1 MNRQNMSLKQVML
14 MLLLSFFSVAAIAQ
28 AQKITGT
35 VVDSKGNPLEGVTV
49 KVQTTNALTTSNKAG
64 AFTINAK
71 TDDLIEFS
79 FVGFEGKK
87 VKVTNGILNVVLNAA
102 TTDLQDVILVG
113 SRGSGRAKLESPVPV
128 DVIKIS
134 EVAVNTARMDL
145 TSSLNYAAPSF
156 NYNKQSGA
164 DGADHVD
171 IGTLRGLG
179 PDQTL
184 VLINGKR
191 RHTTALVGLFGT
203 RGRGNSGVD
212 LNGFSQASVDRIE
225 ILRDGASAQY
235 GSDAIAGVMNVILK
249 KNTNEWNIITGLA
262 GYYDKKFNT
271 YQHKDKNDYL
281 YGNPIDGVTSAIQVN
296 RGFDLGKKGGFVNL
310 SFDVLDQ
317 GKTFRQAASSDIADK
332 YGLPTN
338 TWRQGFGDGSL
349 TSFGAMM
356 NLELPLGD
364 NIKFYAFGGMNN
376 KKSDAYAYTRNWS
389 ARPTRFPVNNDGSLK
404 FVPGIMFRSGSG
416 DTSYNPR
423 IQAQIQDISMVTG
436 FSKDNKNGWNWDFS
450 NAFGYNDFRYFG
462 AGTFNA
468 SDIGNVTKTNF
479 DDGGFNFLQNTTNFD
494 LSKQFGT
501 VNNGG
506 LRVAYGAE
514 LRYEAYRIN
523 RGEIASYKAF
533 PNNFGLQ
540 QAPGAQG
547 FPGFSPDDEVDANR
561 MVTGMYGDL
570 EYTPS
575 EAFLITGAVRFE
587 NYSDFGAVS
596 TFKTSFRYKV
606 TNNFNFRGSFS
617 TGYRAPSLQQK
628 YFSNT
633 LTSFSQGGLVQSRVA
648 NNNDPIT
655 RLAGIPA
662 LKQETSNNMSLG
674 FSWKPMQGLSVT
686 VDGYQIKMKDRV
698 VLSGLFSASDP
709 NLPSELTSKLNALG
723 VATAQFFANAVN
735 TTNTGVDIV
744 IDYQRKLSASEKIK
758 FLLVGNLQYIN
769 IDQINVPSA
778 LQDNK
783 YTTDPYYTSRAPFFS
798 KEIPSTFFTTREI
811 YFLKASAPRSKF
823 SFNVDYTRN
832 KITVG
837 ARITYFGNVQLTGFG
852 DPDYD
857 GIYPMVPPVD
867 PSTADNTLSFNDGIY
882 VPEIFNYRGKFTTDI
897 YSNIQLSKKV
907 NFILGADNI
916 FNVHPDFAV
925 NPQAKWWAGDNETGG
940 PWDGVQMGYNGLR
953 LFTKLAFRF

>member
-1 MNRQNMSLKQVML
+1 MRTKLITLFLV
-14 MLLLSFFSVAAIAQ
+14 FFSLLTLSSF
-28 AQKITGT
+28 AQKETMKGVIT
-35 VVDSKGNPLEGVTV
+35 DAKGNALEGVTI
-49 KVQTTNALTTSNKAG
+49 KVVASKVVTTSSKNGSFSIA
-64 AFTINAK
+64 ANAS
-71 TDDLIEFS
+71 DVLEFS
-79 FVGFEGKK
+79 SIGFETKRQAAGGSSMKI
-87 VKVTNGILNVVLNAA
+87 ILTAS
-102 TTDLQDVILVG
+102 TSDLQDVILVG
-113 SRGSGRAKLESPVPV
+113 SRGTGRAKLESPVPV

-134 EVAVNTARMDL
+134 EVAINTARMDL

-191 RHTTALVGLFGT
+191 RHSTALVGLFGT

-235 GSDAIAGVMNVILK
+235 GSDAIAGVMNVILR
-249 KNTNEWNIITGLA
+249 KNTNEWNITTGMA

-271 YQHKDKNDYL
+271 NQFKDNKDYL
-281 YGNPIDGVTSAIQVN
+281 YSGPIDGVTSALQAN
-296 RGFDLGKKGGFVNL
+296 RGFNLGKKGGFINL

-332 YGLPTN
+332 DGLPTN

-349 TSFGAMM
+349 TSYGAMM

-389 ARPTRFPVNNDGSLK
+389 ARPTRFPVNSDGSLK
-404 FVPGIMFRSGSG
+404 FVPEIMFRSGSG
-416 DTSYNPR
+416 DTSFNPR

-450 NAFGYNDFRYFG
+450 NAFGYNDFHYYG

-494 LSKQFGT
+494 LSKQYGT

-523 RGEIASYKAF
+523 RGEVASYKAY
-533 PNNFGLQ
+533 PNNFGLE

-547 FPGFSPDDEVDANR
+547 FPGFSPDDQVDANR

-575 EAFLITGAVRFE
+575 DAFLLTGAVRVE

-596 TFKTSFRYKV
+596 TFKTSFRYKL
-606 TNNFNFRGSFS
+606 TNNFNVRGSFS

-633 LTSFSQGGLVQSRVA
+633 LTSFSNGGLVQSRVA
-648 NNNDPIT
+648 NNDDPIT

-698 VLSGLFSASDP
+698 VLSGLFSAGDES
-709 NLPSELTSKLNALG
+709 LPTALTDKLKGLG

-744 IDYQRKLSASEKIK
+744 IDYQKKLSATEKLK
-758 FLLVGNLQYIN
+758 FLLVGNIQGIE
-769 IDQINVPSA
+769 IDAINVPDA
-778 LQDNK
+778 LS
-783 YTTDPYYTSRAPFFS
+783 TTEYNAN
-798 KEIPSTFFTTREI
+798 TFFNDREK
-811 YFLKASAPRSKF
+811 YFLKASAPSSKF
-823 SFNVDYTRN
+823 SFTADYT
-832 KITVG
+832 KKKVSIG
-837 ARITYFGNVQLTGFG
+837 ARVTYFGNLTLTGFG
-852 DPDYD
+852 YNGD
-857 GIYPMVPPVD
+857 GINPEVPSD
-867 PSTADNTLSFNDGIY
+867 ADENVFL
-882 VPEIFNYRGKFTTDI
+882 PELFNYGGKFSTDI

-907 NFILGADNI
+907 TFIFGADNI

-925 NPQAKWWAGDNETGG
+925 NPQAKYWAGDNETGG

>member
-1 MNRQNMSLKQVML
+1 MV
-14 MLLLSFFSVAAIAQ
+14 FFSFLTLNSFAQ
-28 AQKITGT
+28 NQTIKG
-35 VVDSKGNPLEGVTV
+35 VVSDSKGNALEGVTI
-49 KVQTTNALTTSNKAG
+49 KVVASKNVTTSNKNG
-64 AFTINAK
+64 SFTIVAN
-71 TDDLIEFS
+71 TNDVIEFS
-79 FVGFEGKK
+79 SIGFESKK
-87 VKVTNGILNVVLNAA
+87 QLAVGGSMNIILTAS
-102 TTDLQDVILVG
+102 TSDLQDVILVG
-113 SRGSGRAKLESPVPV
+113 SRGNGRAKLESPVPV

-134 EVAVNTARMDL
+134 EVAINTARMDL

-191 RHTTALVGLFGT
+191 RHSTALVGLFGT

-235 GSDAIAGVMNVILK
+235 GSDAIAGVMNVILR
-249 KNTNEWNIITGLA
+249 KNTNEWNITTGMA

-271 YQHKDKNDYL
+271 HQFKDNKDYL
-281 YGNPIDGVTSAIQVN
+281 HSGPIDGVTSAIQAN
-296 RGFDLGKKGGFVNL
+296 RGFDLGKKGGFINL

-332 YGLPTN
+332 DGLPTN
-338 TWRQGFGDGSL
+338 TWRQGFGDASL
-349 TSFGAMM
+349 TSYGAMM

-389 ARPTRFPVNNDGSLK
+389 ARPTRFPVSPDGSLK
-404 FVPGIMFRSGSG
+404 FVPEIMFQSGSG
-416 DTSYNPR
+416 DTSFNPR
-423 IQAQIQDISMVTG
+423 IQAEIQDISMVTG

-450 NAFGYNDFRYFG
+450 NSFGYNDFHYYG

-494 LSKQFGT
+494 LSKQYGT

-523 RGEIASYKAF
+523 RGEVASYKAY
-533 PNNFGLQ
+533 PNTFGLE

-575 EAFLITGAVRFE
+575 DAFLLTGAVRVE
-587 NYSDFGAVS
+587 NYSDFGSVS
-596 TFKTSFRYKV
+596 TFKTSFRYKL
-606 TNNFNFRGSFS
+606 TNNFNLRGSFS

-633 LTSFSQGGLVQSRVA
+633 LTSFSNGGLVQSRVA
-648 NNNDPIT
+648 NNDDPIT
-655 RLAGIPA
+655 RLAGIPK

-698 VLSGLFSASDP
+698 VLSGLFSAEDES
-709 NLPSELTSKLNALG
+709 LPTALTDKLNGLG

-735 TTNTGVDIV
+735 TTNSGVDIV
-744 IDYQRKLSASEKIK
+744 VDYQKKISATEKLK
-758 FLLVGNLQYIN
+758 FLLVGNLQRIE
-769 IDQINVPSA
+769 IDAINVPDA
-778 LQDNK
+778 LS
-783 YTTDPYYTSRAPFFS
+783 TTEYNAN
-798 KEIPSTFFTTREI
+798 TFFNDREK
-811 YFLKASAPRSKF
+811 YFLKASAPASKF
-823 SFNVDYTRN
+823 SFSTEYT
-832 KITVG
+832 KKKVSIG
-837 ARITYFGNVQLTGFG
+837 ARVTYFGKLTLTGFG
-852 DPDYD
+852 YNGD
-857 GIYPMVPPVD
+857 GINPEVPSD
-867 PSTADNTLSFNDGIY
+867 ADENVLL
-882 VPEIFNYRGKFTTDI
+882 PELFNYSGKFATDI

-907 NFILGADNI
+907 NFIFGADNI

-925 NPQAKWWAGDNETGG
+925 NPQAKYWAGDNETGG

>member
-1 MNRQNMSLKQVML
+1 MKLKFKLLKQVS
-14 MLLLSFFSVAAIAQ
+14 MLLLVTICSLNAMAQ
-28 AQKITGT
+28 NSKINGT
-35 VVDSKGNPLEGVTV
+35 VVDSKGSPLDGVTV
-49 KVQTTNALTTSNKAG
+49 KVQASNTATTSDKSG
-64 AFTINAK
+64 AFSINAK
-71 TDDLIEFS
+71 VNDLIEFS
-79 FVGFEGKK
+79 IVGFETKK
-87 VKVTNGILNVVLNAA
+87 VKATSNTLNVVLTS
-102 TTDLQDVILVG
+102 TTADLQDVILVG
-113 SRGSGRAKLESPVPV
+113 SRGTGRAKLESPVPV

-191 RHTTALVGLFGT
+191 RHSTALVGLFGT

-212 LNGFSQASVDRIE
+212 LNGFSQAAVDRIE

-235 GSDAIAGVMNVILK
+235 GSDAIAGVMNVVLR
-249 KNTNEWNIITGLA
+249 KNTNEWNITTGLA

-271 YQHKDKNDYL
+271 YQHKDKKDYL
-281 YGNPIDGVTSAIQVN
+281 YSNPIDGVTSAIQAN
-296 RGFDLGKKGGFVNL
+296 RGFDLGKKGGFINL

-332 YGLPTN
+332 NGLPTN

-349 TSFGAMM
+349 TSYGTMM

-364 NIKFYAFGGMNN
+364 NIKFYAFGGFNN

-389 ARPTRFPVNNDGSLK
+389 ARPTRFPVNSDGSLK
-404 FVPGIMFRSGSG
+404 FVPEIMFQSGSG

-423 IQAQIQDISMVTG
+423 IQAKIKDISMVTG
-436 FSKDNKNGWNWDFS
+436 FSKENKNGWNWDFS
-450 NAFGYNDFRYFG
+450 NAFGYNDFHYYG

-468 SDIGNVTKTNF
+468 SDIGNVTKTSF

-494 LSKQFGT
+494 LSKQYGT
-501 VNNGG
+501 VNKGG
-506 LRVAYGAE
+506 LKVAYGAE

-523 RGEIASYKAF
+523 RGEVASYKAY

-547 FPGFSPDDEVDANR
+547 FPGFSPEDEVDANR

-575 EAFLITGAVRFE
+575 DAFLLTGAVRFE

-596 TFKTSFRYKV
+596 TFKSSFRYKV
-606 TNNFNFRGSFS
+606 TDNFNFRGSFS

-633 LTSFSQGGLVQSRVA
+633 LTSFSQGNLVQSRVA
-648 NNNDPIT
+648 NNNDPVT
-655 RLAGIPA
+655 KLAGIPA

-698 VLSGLFSASDP
+698 VLSGLFSAGDAT
-709 NLPSELTSKLNALG
+709 LPTALTDKLNSLG

-735 TTNTGVDIV
+735 TTNRGVDV
-744 IDYQRKLSASEKIK
+744 VVEYQKKLSATEKLK
-758 FLLVGNLQYIN
+758 FLLVGNFQDITL
-769 IDQINVPSA
+769 DEVHVPDA
-778 LQDNK
+778 LNTNE
-783 YTTDPYYTSRAPFFS
+783 YNAN
-798 KEIPSTFFTTREI
+798 TFFNDREKF
-811 YFLKASAPRSKF
+811 FLKASAPASKLSF
-823 SFNVDYTRN
+823 SADYS
-832 KITVG
+832 KKKVSFG
-837 ARITYFGNVQLTGFG
+837 ARVTYFGKLTLTGFG
-852 DPDYD
+852 YNGD
-857 GIYPMVPPVD
+857 GINPEVPTD
-867 PSTADNTLSFNDGIY
+867 ADENVF
-882 VPEIFNYRGKFTTDI
+882 VPEHFNYSGKFTTDI

-907 NFILGADNI
+907 NFIFGADNI

-953 LFTKLAFRF
+953 LFTKLAFKF

>member
-1 MNRQNMSLKQVML
+1 MNRQNMSLRQVLL
-14 MLLLSFFSVAAIAQ
+14 MLFLSFFSVAALAQ

-35 VVDSKGNPLEGVTV
+35 VVDSKGSPLEGVTV

-79 FVGFEGKK
+79 FVGFESKK
-87 VKVTNGILNVVLNAA
+87 VKATNGILNVVLNAA

-281 YGNPIDGVTSAIQVN
+281 YGNPIDGVTSAIQAN
-296 RGFDLGKKGGFVNL
+296 RGFDLGKKGGFINL

-332 YGLPTN
+332 NGLPTN

-349 TSFGAMM
+349 TSYGAMM

-404 FVPGIMFRSGSG
+404 FVPGIMFQSGSG

-450 NAFGYNDFRYFG
+450 NAFGYNDFHYFG

-468 SDIGNVTKTNF
+468 SDIGNITKTNF

-506 LRVAYGAE
+506 VRVAYGAE

-523 RGEIASYKAF
+523 RGEVASYKAF
-533 PNNFGLQ
+533 PNSFGLQ

-709 NLPSELTSKLNALG
+709 NLPSELTSKLNTLG

-735 TTNTGVDIV
+735 TTNTGVDVV
-744 IDYQRKLSASEKIK
+744 IDYQKKLSATEKIK
-758 FLLVGNLQYIN
+758 FLLVGNIQQIN
-769 IDQINVPSA
+769 LDKINVPTS
-778 LQDNK
+778 LQDDK
-783 YTTDPYYTSRAPFFS
+783 YTTESYYTSRAKFFT
-798 KEIPSTFFTTREI
+798 KEIPSTFFSTREI

-823 SFNVDYTRN
+823 SFNVDYTKN
-832 KITVG
+832 KISVG
-837 ARITYFGNVQLTGFG
+837 ARITYFGNIQLTGFG

-857 GIYPMVPPVD
+857 GIYPMVTPDD
-867 PSTADNTLSFNDGIY
+867 PSIANNSLNFNDGTYI
-882 VPEIFNYRGKFTTDI
+882 PEIFNYRGKFTTDI

-925 NPQAKWWAGDNETGG
+925 NPQAKYWAGDNETGG

>member
-1 MNRQNMSLKQVML
+1 MHSKLTPLFLV
-14 MLLLSFFSVAAIAQ
+14 FFSFLTLNSFAQ
-28 AQKITGT
+28 NQTIKG
-35 VVDSKGNPLEGVTV
+35 VVSDSKGNALEGVTI
-49 KVQTTNALTTSNKAG
+49 KVVASKNVTTSNKNGSFAIV
-64 AFTINAK
+64 ANTN
-71 TDDLIEFS
+71 DVIEFS
-79 FVGFEGKK
+79 SIGFESKK
-87 VKVTNGILNVVLNAA
+87 QLAVDGSMNIILTAS
-102 TTDLQDVILVG
+102 TSDLQDVILVG
-113 SRGSGRAKLESPVPV
+113 SRGNGRAKLESPVPV

-134 EVAVNTARMDL
+134 EVAINTARMDL

-191 RHTTALVGLFGT
+191 RHSTALVGLFGT

-249 KNTNEWNIITGLA
+249 KNTNEWNITTGMA

-271 YQHKDKNDYL
+271 HQFKDNKDYL
-281 YGNPIDGVTSAIQVN
+281 HSGPIDGVTSAIQAN
-296 RGFDLGKKGGFVNL
+296 RGFDLGKKGGFINL

-332 YGLPTN
+332 DGLPTN
-338 TWRQGFGDGSL
+338 TWRQGFGDASL
-349 TSFGAMM
+349 TSYGAMM

-389 ARPTRFPVNNDGSLK
+389 ARPTRFPVNSNGSLK
-404 FVPGIMFRSGSG
+404 FVPEIMFQSGSG
-416 DTSYNPR
+416 DTSFNPR

-450 NAFGYNDFRYFG
+450 NSFGYNDFHYYG

-494 LSKQFGT
+494 LSKQYGT

-523 RGEIASYKAF
+523 RGEVASYKAY
-533 PNNFGLQ
+533 PNNFGLE

-575 EAFLITGAVRFE
+575 DALLITGAVRVE
-587 NYSDFGAVS
+587 NYSDFGSVS
-596 TFKTSFRYKV
+596 TFKTSFRYKL
-606 TNNFNFRGSFS
+606 TNNFNLRGSFS

-633 LTSFSQGGLVQSRVA
+633 LTSFSNGGLVQSRVA
-648 NNNDPIT
+648 NNDDPIT
-655 RLAGIPA
+655 RLAGIPK

-698 VLSGLFSASDP
+698 VLSGLFSAEDET
-709 NLPSELTSKLNALG
+709 LPTALTDKLNGLG

-735 TTNTGVDIV
+735 TTNSGIDIV
-744 IDYQRKLSASEKIK
+744 IDYQKKISATEKLK
-758 FLLVGNLQYIN
+758 FLLVGNLQRIE
-769 IDQINVPSA
+769 IDAINVPDA
-778 LQDNK
+778 LS
-783 YTTDPYYTSRAPFFS
+783 TTEYNAN
-798 KEIPSTFFTTREI
+798 TFFNDREK
-811 YFLKASAPRSKF
+811 YFLKASAPASKF
-823 SFNVDYTRN
+823 SFSTEYSKQKVS
-832 KITVG
+832 IG
-837 ARITYFGNVQLTGFG
+837 ARVTYFGNLTLTGFG
-852 DPDYD
+852 YNGD
-857 GIYPMVPPVD
+857 GINPEVPSD
-867 PSTADNTLSFNDGIY
+867 ADENIFL
-882 VPEIFNYRGKFTTDI
+882 PELFNYSGKFSTDI

-907 NFILGADNI
+907 NFIFGADNI

-925 NPQAKWWAGDNETGG
+925 NPQAKYWAGDNETGG

>member
-1 MNRQNMSLKQVML
+1 MQFKLLKKILVMAILSICSMNAFAQNL
-14 MLLLSFFSVAAIAQ
+14 
-28 AQKITGT
+28 KITGT
-35 VVDSKGNPLEGVTV
+35 VVDNKGSLLEGVTI
-49 KVQTTNALTTSNKAG
+49 KVQASNAFTTTNKAG
-64 AFTINAK
+64 AYSINAK
-71 TDDLIEFS
+71 VDDIIEFS
-79 FVGFEGKK
+79 IVGFETKK
-87 VKVTNGILNVVLNAA
+87 IKATNSTLNVVLTAS

-113 SRGSGRAKLESPVPV
+113 SRGTGRAKLESPVPV

-134 EVAVNTARMDL
+134 EIAVNTARMDL
-145 TSSLNYAAPSF
+145 TSSLNFAAPSF

-191 RHTTALVGLFGT
+191 RHSTALVGLFGT

-235 GSDAIAGVMNVILK
+235 GSDAIAGVMNVVLR
-249 KNTNEWNIITGLA
+249 KNTKEWNITTGLA
-262 GYYDKKFNT
+262 GYYDTKFNT
-271 YQHKDKNDYL
+271 YQHRANKDYL
-281 YGNPIDGVTSAIQVN
+281 YGKPVDGITSAFQAN
-296 RGFDLGKKGGFVNL
+296 RGFDSGKKGGFINV
-310 SFDVLDQ
+310 SFDILDQ

-332 YGLPTN
+332 DGLPTN

-349 TSFGAMM
+349 TSYGTMM

-364 NIKFYAFGGMNN
+364 NIKFYAFGGFNN

-404 FVPGIMFRSGSG
+404 FVPGIMFQSGSG

-423 IQAQIQDISMVTG
+423 IQAKIQDISMVTG
-436 FSKDNKNGWNWDFS
+436 FSKENKNGWNWDFS
-450 NAFGYNDFRYFG
+450 NAFGYNDFHYFG

-468 SDIGNVTKTNF
+468 SDIGNITKTNF

-494 LSKQFGT
+494 VSKQFGT

-506 LRVAYGAE
+506 LKVAYGAE

-523 RGEIASYKAF
+523 RGEVASYKAY
-533 PNNFGLQ
+533 PNSFGLQ

-547 FPGFSPDDEVDANR
+547 FPGFSPEDEVDANR

-575 EAFLITGAVRFE
+575 EAFLITGAIRFE

-606 TNNFNFRGSFS
+606 TDNFNFRGSFS

-633 LTSFSQGGLVQSRVA
+633 LTSFSQGNLVQSRVA
-648 NNNDPIT
+648 NNNDPVT
-655 RLAGIPA
+655 KLAGIPA

-698 VLSGLFSASDP
+698 VLSGLFSAADET
-709 NLPSELTSKLNALG
+709 LPKALTDKLNSLG
-723 VATAQFFANAVN
+723 VSTAQFFANAVN
-735 TTNTGVDIV
+735 TTNTGVDV
-744 IDYQRKLSASEKIK
+744 VVDYQKKLSATEKLK
-758 FLLVGNLQYIN
+758 FLLVGNFQDIQL
-769 IDQINVPSA
+769 DEVHVPAA
-778 LQDNK
+778 LNTNE
-783 YTTDPYYTSRAPFFS
+783 YNAN
-798 KEIPSTFFTTREI
+798 TFFNDREKF
-811 YFLKASAPRSKF
+811 FLKASAPASKL
-823 SFNVDYTRN
+823 SFTADYT
-832 KITVG
+832 KKKVSIG
-837 ARITYFGNVQLTGFG
+837 ARVTYFGKLTLTGFG
-852 DPDYD
+852 YNGD
-857 GIYPMVPPVD
+857 GINPEVPTD
-867 PSTADNTLSFNDGIY
+867 ADENVF
-882 VPEIFNYRGKFTTDI
+882 VPEHFNYGGKFTTDI
-897 YSNIQLSKKV
+897 YSNIQLTKKV
-907 NFILGADNI
+907 NFIFGADNI

-953 LFTKLAFRF
+953 IFTKLAFRF

>member
-1 MNRQNMSLKQVML
+1 MKIKFKLLKHVL
-14 MLLLSFFSVAAIAQ
+14 TLLLFTICSLNAMAQ
-28 AQKITGT
+28 NSKVNGT
-35 VVDSKGNPLEGVTV
+35 VVDSKGSPLEGVTV
-49 KVQTTNALTTSNKAG
+49 KVQATSAYTTSDKTG
-64 AFTINAK
+64 AFSINAK
-71 TDDLIEFS
+71 AGDLLEFS
-79 FVGFEGKK
+79 IVGFESKK
-87 VKVTNGILNVVLNAA
+87 VTATTSTLNVVLSAS

-113 SRGSGRAKLESPVPV
+113 SRGTGRAKLESPVPV

-191 RHTTALVGLFGT
+191 RHSTALVGLFGT

-235 GSDAIAGVMNVILK
+235 GSDAIAGVMNVVLR
-249 KNTNEWNIITGLA
+249 KNTKEWNVTTGLA

-271 YQHKDKNDYL
+271 YQFKDNKDYL
-281 YGNPIDGVTSAIQVN
+281 YSNPIDGVTSAIQAN
-296 RGFDLGKKGGFVNL
+296 RGFDLGKKGGFINL

-332 YGLPTN
+332 DGLPTN

-349 TSFGAMM
+349 TSYGTMM

-364 NIKFYAFGGMNN
+364 NIKFYAFGGFNN

-389 ARPTRFPVNNDGSLK
+389 ARPTRFPVNSDGSLK
-404 FVPGIMFRSGSG
+404 FVPEIMFQSGSG
-416 DTSYNPR
+416 DTSFNPR
-423 IQAQIQDISMVTG
+423 IQAKIQDISMVTG
-436 FSKDNKNGWNWDFS
+436 FSKETKNGWNWDFS
-450 NAFGYNDFRYFG
+450 NAFGYNDFHYYG

-468 SDIGNVTKTNF
+468 SDIGNITKTNF

-506 LRVAYGAE
+506 LKVAYGAE

-523 RGEIASYKAF
+523 RGEVASYKAY
-533 PNNFGLQ
+533 PNTFGLE

-547 FPGFSPDDEVDANR
+547 FPGFSPEDEVDANR

-575 EAFLITGAVRFE
+575 DAFLLTGAIRFE

-606 TNNFNFRGSFS
+606 TDNFNFRGSFS

-633 LTSFSQGGLVQSRVA
+633 LTSFSQGNLVQSRVA
-648 NNNDPIT
+648 NNNDPVT
-655 RLAGIPA
+655 KLAGIPA

-698 VLSGLFSASDP
+698 VLSGLFSASDET
-709 NLPSELTSKLNALG
+709 LPTALTDKLNSLG

-735 TTNTGVDIV
+735 TTNTGVDV
-744 IDYQRKLSASEKIK
+744 VVEYQKKLSVSEKLK
-758 FLLVGNLQYIN
+758 FLLVGNFQDITL
-769 IDQINVPSA
+769 DEVHVPDA
-778 LQDNK
+778 LNTNE
-783 YTTDPYYTSRAPFFS
+783 YNAN
-798 KEIPSTFFTTREI
+798 TFFNDREKF
-811 YFLKASAPRSKF
+811 FLKASAPASKL
-823 SFNVDYTRN
+823 SFTADYT
-832 KITVG
+832 KKKVSVG
-837 ARITYFGNVQLTGFG
+837 ARVTYFGKLTLTGFG
-852 DPDYD
+852 YNGD
-857 GIYPMVPPVD
+857 GINPEVPTD
-867 PSTADNTLSFNDGIY
+867 ADENVF
-882 VPEIFNYRGKFTTDI
+882 VPEHFNYSGKFTTDI

-907 NFILGADNI
+907 NFIFGADNI

>member
-1 MNRQNMSLKQVML
+1 MHSKLTPLFLV
-14 MLLLSFFSVAAIAQ
+14 FFSFLTLNSFAQ
-28 AQKITGT
+28 NQTIKG
-35 VVDSKGNPLEGVTV
+35 VVSDSKGNALEGVTI
-49 KVQTTNALTTSNKAG
+49 KVVASKLVTTSSKNGSFSIVAN
-64 AFTINAK
+64 TN
-71 TDDLIEFS
+71 DVIEFS
-79 FVGFEGKK
+79 SIGFESKK
-87 VKVTNGILNVVLNAA
+87 QLAVGGSMNIILTAS
-102 TTDLQDVILVG
+102 TSDLQDVILVG
-113 SRGSGRAKLESPVPV
+113 SRGNGRAKLESPVPV

-134 EVAVNTARMDL
+134 EVAINTARMDL

-191 RHTTALVGLFGT
+191 RHSTALVGLFGT

-249 KNTNEWNIITGLA
+249 KNTNEWNITTGMA

-271 YQHKDKNDYL
+271 HQFKDNKDYL
-281 YGNPIDGVTSAIQVN
+281 HSGPIDGVTSAIQAN
-296 RGFDLGKKGGFVNL
+296 RGFDLGKKGGFINL

-332 YGLPTN
+332 DGLPTN
-338 TWRQGFGDGSL
+338 TWRQGFGDASL
-349 TSFGAMM
+349 TSYGAMM

-389 ARPTRFPVNNDGSLK
+389 ARPTRFPVNSNGSLK
-404 FVPGIMFRSGSG
+404 FVPEIMFQSGSG
-416 DTSYNPR
+416 DTSFNPR

-450 NAFGYNDFRYFG
+450 NSFGYNDFHYYG

-494 LSKQFGT
+494 LSKQYGT

-523 RGEIASYKAF
+523 RGEVASYKAF
-533 PNNFGLQ
+533 PNNFGLE

-575 EAFLITGAVRFE
+575 DALLITGAVRVE
-587 NYSDFGAVS
+587 NYSDFGSVS
-596 TFKTSFRYKV
+596 TFKTSFRYKL
-606 TNNFNFRGSFS
+606 TNNFNLRGSFS

-633 LTSFSQGGLVQSRVA
+633 LTSFSNGGLVQSRVA
-648 NNNDPIT
+648 NNDDPIT
-655 RLAGIPA
+655 RLAGIPK

-698 VLSGLFSASDP
+698 VLSGLFSAEDET
-709 NLPSELTSKLNALG
+709 LPTALTDKLNGLG

-735 TTNTGVDIV
+735 TTNSGIDIV
-744 IDYQRKLSASEKIK
+744 IDYQKKISATEKLK
-758 FLLVGNLQYIN
+758 FLLVGNLQRIE
-769 IDQINVPSA
+769 IDAINVPDA
-778 LQDNK
+778 LS
-783 YTTDPYYTSRAPFFS
+783 TTEYNAN
-798 KEIPSTFFTTREI
+798 TFFNDREK
-811 YFLKASAPRSKF
+811 YFLKASAPASKF
-823 SFNVDYTRN
+823 SFSTEYSKQKVS
-832 KITVG
+832 IG
-837 ARITYFGNVQLTGFG
+837 ARVTYFGNLTLTGFG
-852 DPDYD
+852 YNGD
-857 GIYPMVPPVD
+857 GINPEVPSD
-867 PSTADNTLSFNDGIY
+867 ADENIFL
-882 VPEIFNYRGKFTTDI
+882 PELFNYSGKFSTDI

-907 NFILGADNI
+907 NFIFGADNI

-925 NPQAKWWAGDNETGG
+925 NPQAKYWAGDNETGG

>member
-1 MNRQNMSLKQVML
+1 MKIKFKLLKQVL
-14 MLLLSFFSVAAIAQ
+14 TLLLFTICSLNTMAQ
-28 AQKITGT
+28 NSKINGT
-35 VVDSKGNPLEGVTV
+35 VVDGKGSPLEGVTV
-49 KVQTTNALTTSNKAG
+49 KVQVTSAYTTSDKTG
-64 AFTINAK
+64 AFSINAK
-71 TDDLIEFS
+71 AGDLLEFS
-79 FVGFEGKK
+79 IVGFESKK
-87 VKVTNGILNVVLNAA
+87 VKATTSPLNVVLSAS

-113 SRGSGRAKLESPVPV
+113 SRGTGRAKLESPVPV

-191 RHTTALVGLFGT
+191 RHSTALVGLFGT

-235 GSDAIAGVMNVILK
+235 GSDAIAGVMNVVLR
-249 KNTNEWNIITGLA
+249 KNTNEWNVTTGLA

-281 YGNPIDGVTSAIQVN
+281 YSNPIDGVTSAIQAN
-296 RGFDLGKKGGFVNL
+296 RGFDLGKKGGFINL

-332 YGLPTN
+332 DGLPTN

-349 TSFGAMM
+349 TSYGTMM

-364 NIKFYAFGGMNN
+364 NIKFYAFGGFNN

-389 ARPTRFPVNNDGSLK
+389 ARPTRFPVNSDGSLK
-404 FVPGIMFRSGSG
+404 FVPEIMFQSGSG

-423 IQAQIQDISMVTG
+423 IQAKIQDISMVTG
-436 FSKDNKNGWNWDFS
+436 FSKETKNGWNWDFS
-450 NAFGYNDFRYFG
+450 NAFGYNDFHYYG

-494 LSKQFGT
+494 LSKQYGT

-506 LRVAYGAE
+506 LKVAYGAE

-523 RGEIASYKAF
+523 RGEVASYKAY
-533 PNNFGLQ
+533 PNTFGLE

-547 FPGFSPDDEVDANR
+547 FPGFSPEDEVDANR

-575 EAFLITGAVRFE
+575 EAFLITGAIRFE

-606 TNNFNFRGSFS
+606 TDNFNFRGSFS

-633 LTSFSQGGLVQSRVA
+633 LTSFSQGNLVQSRVA
-648 NNNDPIT
+648 NNNDPVT
-655 RLAGIPA
+655 KLAGIPS

-674 FSWKPMQGLSVT
+674 FSWKPMKGLSVT

-698 VLSGLFSASDP
+698 VLSGLFSASDET
-709 NLPSELTSKLNALG
+709 LPTALTDKLNSLG

-735 TTNTGVDIV
+735 TTNTGVDV
-744 IDYQRKLSASEKIK
+744 VVEYQKKLSATDKLK
-758 FLLVGNLQYIN
+758 FLLVGNFQN
-769 IDQINVPSA
+769 ITLDEVHVPDA
-778 LQDNK
+778 LNTNE
-783 YTTDPYYTSRAPFFS
+783 YNAN
-798 KEIPSTFFTTREI
+798 TFFNDREKF
-811 YFLKASAPRSKF
+811 FLKASAPASKL
-823 SFNVDYTRN
+823 SFTADYT
-832 KITVG
+832 KKKVSVG
-837 ARITYFGNVQLTGFG
+837 ARVTYFGKLTLTGFG
-852 DPDYD
+852 YNGD
-857 GIYPMVPPVD
+857 GINPEVPTD
-867 PSTADNTLSFNDGIY
+867 ADENVF
-882 VPEIFNYRGKFTTDI
+882 VPEHFNYSGKFTTDI

-907 NFILGADNI
+907 NFIFGADNI

-953 LFTKLAFRF
+953 LFTKLAFKF

>member
-1 MNRQNMSLKQVML
+1 MV
-14 MLLLSFFSVAAIAQ
+14 FFSLLTLNSF
-28 AQKITGT
+28 AQKETMKGIVT
-35 VVDSKGNPLEGVTV
+35 DAKGNALEGVTI
-49 KVQTTNALTTSNKAG
+49 KVVASKLVTTSSKNGSFSIAVN
-64 AFTINAK
+64 TN
-71 TDDLIEFS
+71 DVVEFS
-79 FVGFEGKK
+79 SVGFETKRQVAAGASM
-87 VKVTNGILNVVLNAA
+87 NIILTAS
-102 TTDLQDVILVG
+102 TSDLQDVILVG
-113 SRGSGRAKLESPVPV
+113 SRGTGRAKLESPVPV

-134 EVAVNTARMDL
+134 EVAINTARMDL

-191 RHTTALVGLFGT
+191 RHSTALVGLFGT

-212 LNGFSQASVDRIE
+212 LNGFSQAAVDRIE

-235 GSDAIAGVMNVILK
+235 GSDAIAGVMNVILR
-249 KNTNEWNIITGLA
+249 KNTNEWNITTGMA

-271 YQHKDKNDYL
+271 HQFKDNKDYL
-281 YGNPIDGVTSAIQVN
+281 HSGPIDGVTSALQAN
-296 RGFDLGKKGGFVNL
+296 RGFNLGKKGGFINL

-332 YGLPTN
+332 DGLPTN

-349 TSFGAMM
+349 TSYGSMM

-364 NIKFYAFGGMNN
+364 DIKFYAFGGMNN

-389 ARPTRFPVNNDGSLK
+389 ARPTRFPVNPDGSLK
-404 FVPGIMFRSGSG
+404 FVPDIMFQSGSG
-416 DTSYNPR
+416 DTSFNPR

-450 NAFGYNDFRYFG
+450 NSFGYNDFHYYG

-494 LSKQFGT
+494 LSKQYGT

-523 RGEIASYKAF
+523 RGEVASYKAYS
-533 PNNFGLQ
+533 NNFGLE

-547 FPGFSPDDEVDANR
+547 FPGFSTDDEVDANR
-561 MVTGMYGDL
+561 MVTGMYGDF

-575 EAFLITGAVRFE
+575 DALLITGAVRIE

-596 TFKTSFRYKV
+596 TYKTSFRYKL
-606 TNNFNFRGSFS
+606 TNNFNLRGSFS

-633 LTSFSQGGLVQSRVA
+633 LTSFSNGGLVQSRVA
-648 NNNDPIT
+648 NNDDPIT
-655 RLAGIPA
+655 RLAGIPK

-698 VLSGLFSASDP
+698 VLSGLFSAEDET
-709 NLPSELTSKLNALG
+709 LPTALTDKLNGLG

-735 TTNTGVDIV
+735 TTNSGLDIV
-744 IDYQRKLSASEKIK
+744 VDYQKKISATEKLK
-758 FLLVGNLQYIN
+758 FLLVGNLQRIE
-769 IDQINVPSA
+769 IDAINVPAA
-778 LQDNK
+778 LS
-783 YTTDPYYTSRAPFFS
+783 TTEYNAN
-798 KEIPSTFFTTREI
+798 TFFNDREK
-811 YFLKASAPRSKF
+811 YFLKASAPASKF
-823 SFNVDYTRN
+823 SFSTEYT
-832 KITVG
+832 KKKVSIG
-837 ARITYFGNVQLTGFG
+837 ARVTYFGNLTLTGFG
-852 DPDYD
+852 YNGD
-857 GIYPMVPPVD
+857 GINPEVPSD
-867 PSTADNTLSFNDGIY
+867 ADENVFL
-882 VPEIFNYRGKFTTDI
+882 PERFNYSGKFSTDI

-907 NFILGADNI
+907 NFIFGADNI

-925 NPQAKWWAGDNETGG
+925 NPQAKYWAGDNETGG

>member
-1 MNRQNMSLKQVML
+1 MHSKLTPLFLV
-14 MLLLSFFSVAAIAQ
+14 FFSFLTLNSFAQ
-28 AQKITGT
+28 NQTIKG
-35 VVDSKGNPLEGVTV
+35 VVSDSKGNALEGVTI
-49 KVQTTNALTTSNKAG
+49 KVVASKLVTTSSKNGSFSIVAN
-64 AFTINAK
+64 TN
-71 TDDLIEFS
+71 DVIEFS
-79 FVGFEGKK
+79 SIGFESKK
-87 VKVTNGILNVVLNAA
+87 QLAVGGSMNIILTAS
-102 TTDLQDVILVG
+102 TSDLQDVILVG
-113 SRGSGRAKLESPVPV
+113 SRGNGRAKLESPVPV

-134 EVAVNTARMDL
+134 EVAINTARMDL

-191 RHTTALVGLFGT
+191 RHSTALVGLFGT

-249 KNTNEWNIITGLA
+249 KNTNEWTITTGMA

-271 YQHKDKNDYL
+271 HQFKDNKDYL
-281 YGNPIDGVTSAIQVN
+281 HSGPIDGVTSAIQAN
-296 RGFDLGKKGGFVNL
+296 RGFDLGKKGGFINL

-332 YGLPTN
+332 DGLPTN
-338 TWRQGFGDGSL
+338 TWRQGFGDASL
-349 TSFGAMM
+349 TSYGAMM

-389 ARPTRFPVNNDGSLK
+389 ARPTRFPVNSNGSLK
-404 FVPGIMFRSGSG
+404 FVPEIMFQSGSG
-416 DTSYNPR
+416 DTSFNPR

-450 NAFGYNDFRYFG
+450 NSFGYNDFHYYG

-494 LSKQFGT
+494 LSKQYGT

-523 RGEIASYKAF
+523 RGEVASYKAY
-533 PNNFGLQ
+533 PNNFGLE

-575 EAFLITGAVRFE
+575 DALLITGAVRVE
-587 NYSDFGAVS
+587 NYSDFGSVS
-596 TFKTSFRYKV
+596 TFKTSFRYKL
-606 TNNFNFRGSFS
+606 TNNFNLRGSFS

-633 LTSFSQGGLVQSRVA
+633 LTSFSNGGLVQSRVA
-648 NNNDPIT
+648 NNDDPIT
-655 RLAGIPA
+655 RLAGIPK

-698 VLSGLFSASDP
+698 VLSGLFSAEDET
-709 NLPSELTSKLNALG
+709 LPTALTDKLNGLG

-735 TTNTGVDIV
+735 TTNSGIDIV
-744 IDYQRKLSASEKIK
+744 IDYQKKISATEKLK
-758 FLLVGNLQYIN
+758 FLLVGNLQRIE
-769 IDQINVPSA
+769 IDAINVPDA
-778 LQDNK
+778 LS
-783 YTTDPYYTSRAPFFS
+783 TTEYNAN
-798 KEIPSTFFTTREI
+798 TFFNDREK
-811 YFLKASAPRSKF
+811 YFLKASAPASKF
-823 SFNVDYTRN
+823 SFSTEYSKQKVS
-832 KITVG
+832 IG
-837 ARITYFGNVQLTGFG
+837 ARVTYFGNLTLTGFG
-852 DPDYD
+852 YNGD
-857 GIYPMVPPVD
+857 GINPEVPSD
-867 PSTADNTLSFNDGIY
+867 ADENIFL
-882 VPEIFNYRGKFTTDI
+882 PELFNYSGKFSTDI

-907 NFILGADNI
+907 NFIFGADNI

-925 NPQAKWWAGDNETGG
+925 NPQAKYWAGDNETGG

>member
-1 MNRQNMSLKQVML
+1 MV
-14 MLLLSFFSVAAIAQ
+14 FFSLLTLNSF
-28 AQKITGT
+28 AQKETMKG
-35 VVDSKGNPLEGVTV
+35 VVTDAKGNALEGVTIQV
-49 KVQTTNALTTSNKAG
+49 VASKLVTTSSKNGSFSIA
-64 AFTINAK
+64 ANAS
-71 TDDLIEFS
+71 DVLEFS
-79 FVGFEGKK
+79 SIGFETRRQVAVGASM
-87 VKVTNGILNVVLNAA
+87 NIILTAS
-102 TTDLQDVILVG
+102 TSDLQDVILVG
-113 SRGSGRAKLESPVPV
+113 SRGNGRAKLESPVPV

-134 EVAVNTARMDL
+134 EVAINTARMDL

-191 RHTTALVGLFGT
+191 RHSTALVGLFGT

-212 LNGFSQASVDRIE
+212 LNGFSQAAVDRIE

-235 GSDAIAGVMNVILK
+235 GSDAIAGVMNVILR
-249 KNTNEWNIITGLA
+249 KNTNEWNITTGMA

-271 YQHKDKNDYL
+271 NQFKDNKDYL
-281 YGNPIDGVTSAIQVN
+281 YGNPIDGMTSAIQAN
-296 RGFDLGKKGGFVNL
+296 RGFNLGKKGGFINL

-332 YGLPTN
+332 DGLPTN

-349 TSFGAMM
+349 TSYGSMM

-389 ARPTRFPVNNDGSLK
+389 ARPTRFPVSPDGSLK
-404 FVPGIMFRSGSG
+404 FVPEIMFQSGSG
-416 DTSYNPR
+416 DTSFNPR

-450 NAFGYNDFRYFG
+450 NSFGYNDFHYYG

-506 LRVAYGAE
+506 VRVAYGAE

-523 RGEIASYKAF
+523 RGEVASYKAY
-533 PNNFGLQ
+533 PNNFGLE

-547 FPGFSPDDEVDANR
+547 FPGFSTDDEVDANR

-575 EAFLITGAVRFE
+575 DALLITGAVRIE

-596 TFKTSFRYKV
+596 TFKTSFRYKL
-606 TNNFNFRGSFS
+606 TNNFNIRGSFS

-633 LTSFSQGGLVQSRVA
+633 LTSFSNGGLVQSRVA
-648 NNNDPIT
+648 NNDDPIT
-655 RLAGIPA
+655 KLAGIPA

-698 VLSGLFSASDP
+698 VLSGLFSAGDET
-709 NLPSELTSKLNALG
+709 LPTALTDKLNGLG

-744 IDYQRKLSASEKIK
+744 VDYQKKLSAIEKLK
-758 FLLVGNLQYIN
+758 FLLVGNLQRIE
-769 IDQINVPSA
+769 IDAINVPDA
-778 LQDNK
+778 LS
-783 YTTDPYYTSRAPFFS
+783 TTEYNAN
-798 KEIPSTFFTTREI
+798 TFFNDREK
-811 YFLKASAPRSKF
+811 YFLKASAPASKF
-823 SFNVDYTRN
+823 SFSTEYT
-832 KITVG
+832 KKKVSIG
-837 ARITYFGNVQLTGFG
+837 ARVTYFGNLTLTGFG
-852 DPDYD
+852 YNGD
-857 GIYPMVPPVD
+857 GINPEVPSD
-867 PSTADNTLSFNDGIY
+867 ADENVFL
-882 VPEIFNYRGKFTTDI
+882 PELFNYGGKFATDI

-907 NFILGADNI
+907 SFIFGADNI

-925 NPQAKWWAGDNETGG
+925 NPQAKYWAGDNETGG

>member
-1 MNRQNMSLKQVML
+1 MRTKLITLFLV
-14 MLLLSFFSVAAIAQ
+14 FFSLLTLSSF
-28 AQKITGT
+28 AQKETMKGVIT
-35 VVDSKGNPLEGVTV
+35 DAKGNALEGVTI
-49 KVQTTNALTTSNKAG
+49 KVVASKAVTTSSKNGSFSIA
-64 AFTINAK
+64 ANAS
-71 TDDLIEFS
+71 DVLEFS
-79 FVGFEGKK
+79 SIGFETKRQAAVGSSMKI
-87 VKVTNGILNVVLNAA
+87 ILTAS
-102 TTDLQDVILVG
+102 TSDLQDVILVG
-113 SRGSGRAKLESPVPV
+113 SRGTGRAKLESPVPV

-134 EVAVNTARMDL
+134 EVAINTARMDL

-191 RHTTALVGLFGT
+191 RHSTALVGLFGT

-235 GSDAIAGVMNVILK
+235 GSDAIAGVMNVILR
-249 KNTNEWNIITGLA
+249 KNTNEWNITTGMA

-271 YQHKDKNDYL
+271 NQFKDNKDYL
-281 YGNPIDGVTSAIQVN
+281 YSGPIDGVTSAIQAN
-296 RGFDLGKKGGFVNL
+296 RGFNLGKKGGFINL

-349 TSFGAMM
+349 TSYGAMM

-389 ARPTRFPVNNDGSLK
+389 ARPTRFPVNSDGSLK
-404 FVPGIMFRSGSG
+404 FVPDIMFQSGSG
-416 DTSYNPR
+416 DTSFNPR

-436 FSKDNKNGWNWDFS
+436 FSKDNKSGWNWDFS
-450 NAFGYNDFRYFG
+450 NAFGYNDFHYFG

-494 LSKQFGT
+494 LSKQYGT

-523 RGEIASYKAF
+523 RGEVASYKAY
-533 PNNFGLQ
+533 PNNFGLE

-547 FPGFSPDDEVDANR
+547 FPGFSTDDEVDANR

-575 EAFLITGAVRFE
+575 DAFLLTGAVRIE

-596 TFKTSFRYKV
+596 TFKTSFRYKL
-606 TNNFNFRGSFS
+606 TTNFNLRGSFS

-633 LTSFSQGGLVQSRVA
+633 LTSFSNGGLVQSRVA
-648 NNNDPIT
+648 NNDDPIT

-698 VLSGLFSASDP
+698 VLSGLFSAGDES
-709 NLPSELTSKLNALG
+709 LPVELTSKLNGLG

-735 TTNTGVDIV
+735 TTNTGIDIV
-744 IDYQRKLSASEKIK
+744 IDYQKKLSATEKLK
-758 FLLVGNLQYIN
+758 FLLVGNLQGIE
-769 IDQINVPSA
+769 IDAINVPDA
-778 LQDNK
+778 LS
-783 YTTDPYYTSRAPFFS
+783 TTEYNAN
-798 KEIPSTFFTTREI
+798 TFFNDREK
-811 YFLKASAPRSKF
+811 YFLKASAPSSKF
-823 SFNVDYTRN
+823 SFTADYT
-832 KITVG
+832 KKKVSIG
-837 ARITYFGNVQLTGFG
+837 ARVTYFGNLTLTGFG
-852 DPDYD
+852 YNGD
-857 GIYPMVPPVD
+857 GINPEVPSD
-867 PSTADNTLSFNDGIY
+867 ADENVFL
-882 VPEIFNYRGKFTTDI
+882 PELFNYGGKFSTDI

-907 NFILGADNI
+907 NFIFGADNI

-925 NPQAKWWAGDNETGG
+925 NPQAKYWAGDNETGG

>member
-1 MNRQNMSLKQVML
+1 LV
-14 MLLLSFFSVAAIAQ
+14 FFSFLTLNSFAQ
-28 AQKITGT
+28 NQTIKG
-35 VVDSKGNPLEGVTV
+35 VVSDSKGNALEGVTI
-49 KVQTTNALTTSNKAG
+49 KVVASKNVTTSNKNGSFAIV
-64 AFTINAK
+64 ANTN
-71 TDDLIEFS
+71 DVIEFS
-79 FVGFEGKK
+79 SIGFESKK
-87 VKVTNGILNVVLNAA
+87 QLAVDGSMNIILTAS
-102 TTDLQDVILVG
+102 TSDLQDVILVG
-113 SRGSGRAKLESPVPV
+113 SRGNGRAKLESPVPV

-134 EVAVNTARMDL
+134 EVAINTARMDL

-191 RHTTALVGLFGT
+191 RHSTALVGLFGT

-249 KNTNEWNIITGLA
+249 KNTNEWNITTGMA

-271 YQHKDKNDYL
+271 HQFKDNKDYL
-281 YGNPIDGVTSAIQVN
+281 HSGPIDGVTSAIQAN
-296 RGFDLGKKGGFVNL
+296 RGFDLGKKGGFINL

-332 YGLPTN
+332 DGLPTN
-338 TWRQGFGDGSL
+338 TWRQGFGDASL
-349 TSFGAMM
+349 TSYGAMM

-389 ARPTRFPVNNDGSLK
+389 ARPTRFPVNSNGSLK
-404 FVPGIMFRSGSG
+404 FVPEIMFQSGSG
-416 DTSYNPR
+416 DTSFNPR

-450 NAFGYNDFRYFG
+450 NSFGYNDFHYYG

-494 LSKQFGT
+494 LSKQYGT

-523 RGEIASYKAF
+523 RGEVASYKAY
-533 PNNFGLQ
+533 PNNFGLE

-575 EAFLITGAVRFE
+575 DALLITGAVRVE
-587 NYSDFGAVS
+587 NYSDFGSVS
-596 TFKTSFRYKV
+596 TFKTSFRYKL
-606 TNNFNFRGSFS
+606 TNNFNLRGSFS

-633 LTSFSQGGLVQSRVA
+633 LTSFSNGGLVQSRVA
-648 NNNDPIT
+648 NNDDPIT
-655 RLAGIPA
+655 RLAGIPK

-698 VLSGLFSASDP
+698 VLSGLFSAEDET
-709 NLPSELTSKLNALG
+709 LPTALTDKLNGLG

-735 TTNTGVDIV
+735 TTNSGIDIV
-744 IDYQRKLSASEKIK
+744 IDYQKKISATEKLK
-758 FLLVGNLQYIN
+758 FLLVGNLQRIE
-769 IDQINVPSA
+769 IDAINVPDA
-778 LQDNK
+778 LS
-783 YTTDPYYTSRAPFFS
+783 TTEYNAN
-798 KEIPSTFFTTREI
+798 TFFNDREK
-811 YFLKASAPRSKF
+811 YFLKASAPASKF
-823 SFNVDYTRN
+823 SFSTEYSKQKVS
-832 KITVG
+832 IG
-837 ARITYFGNVQLTGFG
+837 ARVTYFGNLTLTGFG
-852 DPDYD
+852 YNGD
-857 GIYPMVPPVD
+857 GINPEVPSD
-867 PSTADNTLSFNDGIY
+867 ADENIFL
-882 VPEIFNYRGKFTTDI
+882 PELFNYSGKFSTDI

-907 NFILGADNI
+907 NFIFGADNI

-925 NPQAKWWAGDNETGG
+925 NPQAKYWAGDNETGG

>member
-1 MNRQNMSLKQVML
+1 MHSKLTPLFLV
-14 MLLLSFFSVAAIAQ
+14 FFSFLTLNSFAQ
-28 AQKITGT
+28 NQTIKG
-35 VVDSKGNPLEGVTV
+35 VVSDSKGNALEGVTI
-49 KVQTTNALTTSNKAG
+49 KVVASKLVTTSSKNGSFSIVAN
-64 AFTINAK
+64 TN
-71 TDDLIEFS
+71 DVIEFS
-79 FVGFEGKK
+79 SIGFESKK
-87 VKVTNGILNVVLNAA
+87 QLAVGGSMNIILTAS
-102 TTDLQDVILVG
+102 TSDLQDVILVG
-113 SRGSGRAKLESPVPV
+113 SRGNGRAKLESPVPV

-134 EVAVNTARMDL
+134 EVAINTARMDL

-191 RHTTALVGLFGT
+191 RHSTALVGLFGT

-249 KNTNEWNIITGLA
+249 KNTNEWNITTGMA

-271 YQHKDKNDYL
+271 HQFKDNKDYL
-281 YGNPIDGVTSAIQVN
+281 HSGPIDGVTSAIQAN
-296 RGFDLGKKGGFVNL
+296 RGFDLGKKGGFINL

-332 YGLPTN
+332 DGLPTN
-338 TWRQGFGDGSL
+338 TWRQGFGDASL
-349 TSFGAMM
+349 TSYGAMM

-389 ARPTRFPVNNDGSLK
+389 ARPTRFPVNSNGSLK
-404 FVPGIMFRSGSG
+404 FVPEIMFQSGSG
-416 DTSYNPR
+416 DTSFNPR

-450 NAFGYNDFRYFG
+450 NSFGYNDFHYYG

-494 LSKQFGT
+494 LSKQYGT

-523 RGEIASYKAF
+523 RGEVASYKAY
-533 PNNFGLQ
+533 PNNFGLE

-575 EAFLITGAVRFE
+575 DALLITGAVRVE
-587 NYSDFGAVS
+587 NYSDFGSVS
-596 TFKTSFRYKV
+596 TFKTSFRYKL
-606 TNNFNFRGSFS
+606 TNNFNLRGSFS

-633 LTSFSQGGLVQSRVA
+633 LTSFSNGGLVQSRVA
-648 NNNDPIT
+648 NNDDPIT
-655 RLAGIPA
+655 RLAGIPK

-698 VLSGLFSASDP
+698 VLSGLFSAEDET
-709 NLPSELTSKLNALG
+709 LPTALTDKLNGLG

-735 TTNTGVDIV
+735 TTNSGIDIV
-744 IDYQRKLSASEKIK
+744 IDYQKKISATEKLK
-758 FLLVGNLQYIN
+758 FLLVGNLQRIE
-769 IDQINVPSA
+769 IDAINVPDA
-778 LQDNK
+778 LS
-783 YTTDPYYTSRAPFFS
+783 TTEYNAN
-798 KEIPSTFFTTREI
+798 TFFNDREK
-811 YFLKASAPRSKF
+811 YFLKASAPASKF
-823 SFNVDYTRN
+823 SFSTEYSKQKVS
-832 KITVG
+832 IG
-837 ARITYFGNVQLTGFG
+837 ARVTYFGNLTLTGFG
-852 DPDYD
+852 YNGD
-857 GIYPMVPPVD
+857 GINPEVPSD
-867 PSTADNTLSFNDGIY
+867 ADENIFL
-882 VPEIFNYRGKFTTDI
+882 PELFNYSGKFSTDI

-907 NFILGADNI
+907 NFIFGADNI

-925 NPQAKWWAGDNETGG
+925 NPQAKYWAGDNETGG

>member
-1 MNRQNMSLKQVML
+1 MV
-14 MLLLSFFSVAAIAQ
+14 FFSFLTLNSFAQ
-28 AQKITGT
+28 NQTIKG
-35 VVDSKGNPLEGVTV
+35 VVSDSKGNALEGVTI
-49 KVQTTNALTTSNKAG
+49 KVVASKNVTTSNKNG
-64 AFTINAK
+64 SFTIVAN
-71 TDDLIEFS
+71 TNDVIEFS
-79 FVGFEGKK
+79 SIGFESKK
-87 VKVTNGILNVVLNAA
+87 QLAVDGSMNIILTAS
-102 TTDLQDVILVG
+102 TSDLQDVILVG
-113 SRGSGRAKLESPVPV
+113 SRGNGRAKLESPVPV

-134 EVAVNTARMDL
+134 EVAINTARMDL

-191 RHTTALVGLFGT
+191 RHSTALVGLFGT

-235 GSDAIAGVMNVILK
+235 GSDAIAGVMNVILR
-249 KNTNEWNIITGLA
+249 KNTNEWNIVTGLA

-271 YQHKDKNDYL
+271 NQFKDNKDYL
-281 YGNPIDGVTSAIQVN
+281 HSGPIDGVTSAIQAN
-296 RGFDLGKKGGFVNL
+296 RGFDLGKKGGFINL

-332 YGLPTN
+332 DGLPTN
-338 TWRQGFGDGSL
+338 TWRQGFGDASL
-349 TSFGAMM
+349 TSYGAMM

-389 ARPTRFPVNNDGSLK
+389 ARPTRFPVSPDGSLK
-404 FVPGIMFRSGSG
+404 FVPEIMFQSGSG
-416 DTSYNPR
+416 DTSFNPR
-423 IQAQIQDISMVTG
+423 IQAEIQDISMVTG

-450 NAFGYNDFRYFG
+450 NSFGYNDFHYYG

-468 SDIGNVTKTNF
+468 SDIGNITKTNF

-494 LSKQFGT
+494 LSKQYGT

-523 RGEIASYKAF
+523 RGEVASYKAY
-533 PNNFGLQ
+533 PNTFGLE

-575 EAFLITGAVRFE
+575 DAFLLTGAVRVE
-587 NYSDFGAVS
+587 NYSDFGSVS
-596 TFKTSFRYKV
+596 TFKTSFRYKL
-606 TNNFNFRGSFS
+606 TNNFNLRGSFS

-633 LTSFSQGGLVQSRVA
+633 LTSFSNGGLVQSRVA
-648 NNNDPIT
+648 NNDDPIT
-655 RLAGIPA
+655 RLAGIPK

-698 VLSGLFSASDP
+698 VLSGLFSAGDES
-709 NLPSELTSKLNALG
+709 LPVELTSKLNGLG
-723 VATAQFFANAVN
+723 VSTAQFFANAVN
-735 TTNTGVDIV
+735 TTNTGVDVV
-744 IDYQRKLSASEKIK
+744 IDYQKKISATEKLK
-758 FLLVGNLQYIN
+758 FLLVGNLQGIT
-769 IDQINVPSA
+769 IDEINVPDA
-778 LQDNK
+778 LN
-783 YTTDPYYTSRAPFFS
+783 TNPYNAN
-798 KEIPSTFFTTREI
+798 TFFNDREKF
-811 YFLKASAPRSKF
+811 FLKASAPASKF
-823 SFNVDYTRN
+823 SFSADYA
-832 KITVG
+832 KKKVSIG
-837 ARITYFGNVQLTGFG
+837 ARVTYFGKLTLTGFG
-852 DPDYD
+852 YNGD
-857 GIYPMVPPVD
+857 GINPEVPTD
-867 PSTADNTLSFNDGIY
+867 ADENVFL
-882 VPEIFNYRGKFTTDI
+882 PEHFNYGGKFTTDI
-897 YSNIQLSKKV
+897 YSNIQLTKKV
-907 NFILGADNI
+907 NFIFGADNI

-925 NPQAKWWAGDNETGG
+925 NPQAKYWAGDNETGG

>member
-1 MNRQNMSLKQVML
+1 MRTKLTPLFLV
-14 MLLLSFFSVAAIAQ
+14 FFSFLTLNSFAQ
-28 AQKITGT
+28 NQTIKG
-35 VVDSKGNPLEGVTV
+35 VVSDSKGNALEGVTI
-49 KVQTTNALTTSNKAG
+49 KVVASKNVTTSNKNG
-64 AFTINAK
+64 SFTIVAN
-71 TDDLIEFS
+71 TNDVIEFS
-79 FVGFEGKK
+79 SIGFETKRQVAAGASM
-87 VKVTNGILNVVLNAA
+87 NIILTAS
-102 TTDLQDVILVG
+102 TSDLQDVILVG
-113 SRGSGRAKLESPVPV
+113 SRGNGRAKLESPVPV

-134 EVAVNTARMDL
+134 EVAINTARMDL

-191 RHTTALVGLFGT
+191 RHSTALVGLFGT

-235 GSDAIAGVMNVILK
+235 GSDAIAGVMNVILR
-249 KNTNEWNIITGLA
+249 KNTNEWNITTGMA

-271 YQHKDKNDYL
+271 HQFKDNKDYL
-281 YGNPIDGVTSAIQVN
+281 HSGPIDGVTSAIQAN
-296 RGFDLGKKGGFVNL
+296 RGFDLGKKGGFINL

-332 YGLPTN
+332 DGLPTN
-338 TWRQGFGDGSL
+338 TWRQGFGDASL
-349 TSFGAMM
+349 TSYGAMM

-376 KKSDAYAYTRNWS
+376 KSSDAYAYTRNWS
-389 ARPTRFPVNNDGSLK
+389 ARPTRFPVNSNGSLK
-404 FVPGIMFRSGSG
+404 FVPEIMFQSGSG
-416 DTSYNPR
+416 DTSFNPR
-423 IQAQIQDISMVTG
+423 IQAEIQDISMVTG

-450 NAFGYNDFRYFG
+450 NSFGYNDFHYYG

-468 SDIGNVTKTNF
+468 SDIGNITKTNF

-494 LSKQFGT
+494 LSKQYGT

-523 RGEIASYKAF
+523 RGEVASYKAY
-533 PNNFGLQ
+533 PNTFGLE

-575 EAFLITGAVRFE
+575 DAFLLTGAVRVE
-587 NYSDFGAVS
+587 NYSDFGSVS
-596 TFKTSFRYKV
+596 TFKTSFRYKL
-606 TNNFNFRGSFS
+606 TNNFNLRGSFS

-633 LTSFSQGGLVQSRVA
+633 LTSFSNGGLVQSRVA
-648 NNNDPIT
+648 NNDDPIT
-655 RLAGIPA
+655 RLAGIPK

-698 VLSGLFSASDP
+698 VLSGLFSAEDES
-709 NLPSELTSKLNALG
+709 LPTALTDKLNGLG

-735 TTNTGVDIV
+735 TTNSGVDIV
-744 IDYQRKLSASEKIK
+744 VDYQKKISATEKLK
-758 FLLVGNLQYIN
+758 FLLVGNLQRIE
-769 IDQINVPSA
+769 IDAINVPDA
-778 LQDNK
+778 LS
-783 YTTDPYYTSRAPFFS
+783 TTEYNAN
-798 KEIPSTFFTTREI
+798 TFFNDREK
-811 YFLKASAPRSKF
+811 YFLKASAPASKF
-823 SFNVDYTRN
+823 SFSTEYT
-832 KITVG
+832 KKKVSIG
-837 ARITYFGNVQLTGFG
+837 ARVTYFGKLTLTGFG
-852 DPDYD
+852 YNGD
-857 GIYPMVPPVD
+857 GINPEVPSD
-867 PSTADNTLSFNDGIY
+867 ADENVLL
-882 VPEIFNYRGKFTTDI
+882 PELFNYSGKFATDI

-907 NFILGADNI
+907 NFIFGADNI

-925 NPQAKWWAGDNETGG
+925 NPQAKYWAGDNETGG

>member
-1 MNRQNMSLKQVML
+1 MNQLIKSLFTTLL
-14 MLLLSFFSVAAIAQ
+14 MTFMTISSMNSFAQ
-28 AQKITGT
+28 TSKINGT
-35 VVDSKGNPLEGVTV
+35 VVDGKGSPLEGVTV
-49 KVQTTNALTTSNKAG
+49 KVQATNAFTTSNKAG
-64 AFTINAK
+64 EFSINAK
-71 TDDLIEFS
+71 LDDLIEFS
-79 FVGFEGKK
+79 IVGFEGKK
-87 VKVTNGILNVVLNAA
+87 VKATNSTLKVVLN
-102 TTDLQDVILVG
+102 TTTSDLQDVILVG
-113 SRGSGRAKLESPVPV
+113 SRGTGRAKLESPVPV

-164 DGADHVD
+164 DGADHID

-191 RHTTALVGLFGT
+191 RHSTALVGLFGT

-212 LNGFSQASVDRIE
+212 LNGFSQAAVDRIE

-235 GSDAIAGVMNVILK
+235 GSDAIAGVMNVVLR
-249 KNTNEWNIITGLA
+249 KNTNEWNITTGLA

-271 YQHKDKNDYL
+271 YQHRDKKDYL
-281 YGNPIDGVTSAIQVN
+281 YSNPIDGITSAIQAN
-296 RGFDLGKKGGFVNL
+296 RGFDLGKKGGFINL

-332 YGLPTN
+332 DGLPTN

-349 TSFGAMM
+349 TSYGTMM
-356 NLELPLGD
+356 NLELPVGD
-364 NIKFYAFGGMNN
+364 NIKFYAFGGYNH

-389 ARPTRFPVNNDGSLK
+389 ARPSRFPVNNDGSLK
-404 FVPGIMFRSGSG
+404 FVPGIMFQSGSG

-423 IQAQIQDISMVTG
+423 IQARIQDISMVTG
-436 FSKDNKNGWNWDFS
+436 FSKENRSGWNWDFS
-450 NAFGYNDFRYFG
+450 NSFGYNDFRYYG

-468 SDIGNVTKTNF
+468 SDIGNITKTNF

-523 RGEIASYKAF
+523 KGEVASYKAY
-533 PNNFGLQ
+533 PNNFGLE

-547 FPGFSPDDEVDANR
+547 FPGFSPEDEVDANR

-575 EAFLITGAVRFE
+575 DALLLTGAIRFE

-596 TFKTSFRYKV
+596 TFKSSFRYKL
-606 TNNFNFRGSFS
+606 TNNFNLRGSFS

-633 LTSFSQGGLVQSRVA
+633 LTSFSQGNLVQSRVA
-648 NNNDPIT
+648 NNNDPVT

-662 LKQETSNNMSLG
+662 LKQETSNNVSLG

-709 NLPSELTSKLNALG
+709 NLPTALTSKLNALG

-735 TTNTGVDIV
+735 TTNTGVDVV
-744 IDYQRKLSASEKIK
+744 IDYQKKLSATEKIK
-758 FLLVGNLQYIN
+758 FLLVGNLQQIN
-769 IDQINVPSA
+769 VDQINVPTG

-783 YTTDPYYTSRAPFFS
+783 YTTDPYYTSRAKFFS
-798 KEIPSTFFTTREI
+798 KEVPSTFFTTREI
-811 YFLKASAPRSKF
+811 YFLKASAPRAKF
-823 SFNVDYTRN
+823 SFNVDYTKN
-832 KITVG
+832 KISVG
-837 ARITYFGNVQLTGFG
+837 ARVTYFGNVQLTGFG

-867 PSTADNTLSFNDGIY
+867 PSTATNTLNFNDGIY

-907 NFILGADNI
+907 SFIIGADNI

-925 NPQAKWWAGDNETGG
+925 NPEAKWWAGNNETGG

-953 LFTKLAFRF
+953 LFTKLAFKF